1 MTYSKIAERLLVH
14 ARLCRE
20 FAAATTDPDRA
31 RKLLEL
37 AEDCVRGVQEERRS
51 AAPR

>member
-1 MTYSKIAERLLVH
+1 MTNSRIAERLLVH

-20 FAAATTDPDRA
+20 FASATTDPAMA

-37 AEDCVRGVQEERRS
+37 AEDCLRGAREERS
-51 AAPR
+51 PAVPR

>member
-1 MTYSKIAERLLVH
+1 MKYSRIAERLLVH

-20 FAAATTDPDRA
+20 LASATTDPAMA

-37 AEDCVRGVQEERRS
+37 AEDCLRGVHEERRS
-51 AAPR
+51 AAAN